1 MVGRRTLDSR
11 IDRSLIA
18 ESQPLP
24 LPRNPPG
31 RIRVGILLRA
41 RVHHLRALVEAARG
55 GDVQAAWLLLERVV
69 PTLKPIE
76 MTSPLAL
83 AGESLTARGTAVLEA
98 VADGH
103 LAPSQA
109 AQLLTAIGTLARVV
123 EVDEL
128 TARVAALEE
137 RSG

>member
-1 MVGRRTLDSR
+1 
-11 IDRSLIA
+11 
-18 ESQPLP
+18 
-24 LPRNPPG
+24 
-31 RIRVGILLRA
+31 
-41 RVHHLRALVEAARG
+41 
-55 GDVQAAWLLLERVV
+55 
-69 PTLKPIE
+69 

-83 AGESLTARGTAVLEA
+83 AGESLTARGTALLEA

-109 AQLLTAIGTLARVV
+109 AQLLTAIGSLARVV

-137 RSG
+137 RRG